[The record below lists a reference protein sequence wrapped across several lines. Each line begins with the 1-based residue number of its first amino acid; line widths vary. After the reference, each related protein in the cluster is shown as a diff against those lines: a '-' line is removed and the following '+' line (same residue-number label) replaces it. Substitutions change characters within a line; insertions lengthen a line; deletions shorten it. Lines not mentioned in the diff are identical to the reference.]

1 MSQTLKSRTA
11 RASLFLLR
19 ENLKDLR
26 SYAAEFDPDQIDRL
40 VKTAELTSTTIKKL
54 LSWIADAPTTERNP
68 APESETIDIVA
79 VTRALAAAEN
89 GRFCYYCGGIVSPC

>member
-26 SYAAEFDPDQIDRL
+26 SYASEFDPDQIDRL

-54 LSWIADAPTTERNP
+54 LVWIADAPAKEWKP
-68 APESETIDIVA
+68 APESEMIDIVA
-79 VTRALAAAEN
+79 VARALGAFEN
-89 GRFCYYCGGIVSPC
+89 GRFCYDCGGIVSPC